1 MALQRR
7 RILAPLRD
15 MLDEQK
21 QENPTAEI
29 VNLEEKT
36 AVELTTEQ
44 KESVPVIEEEN
55 KTDEPIL
62 AAEVSENKTEVD
74 ETVNSEEENVVNSD
88 TNNEEVEAKTVD
100 EAVETTEEVA
110 ETVEEVTEKT
120 VENTTVE
127 DTKEEVVEETKE
139 EPQEEKPKK
148 RTRASSKKKTL
159 ETEDGEEKVE
169 VINVSNSI
177 GRQNLQDVVA
187 SVIQEYKDPE
197 FEEFKERLEENL
209 KRTSFDDRAD
219 TGVVKMIL
227 ANLSCCYDNVTK
239 EYARVN
245 SSLSQLNNKS
255 YGLITRQIAL
265 NSVGTNDAIRKRNG
279 MHAPEIYKTS
289 NGKTINLYGVEAAL
303 EKQAFYLQMIMKQLD
318 YKRSTLIAYLTANK
332 YEADNLGA

>member
-1 MALQRR
+1 MALQKR

-15 MLDEQK
+15 MLEEQK
-21 QENPTAEI
+21 QESPTAEI
-29 VNLEEKT
+29 IDLEEKT
-36 AVELTTEQ
+36 AVELVTEQ
-44 KESVPVIEEEN
+44 EESIPVIEEEI
-55 KTDEPIL
+55 KTEEPIL
-62 AAEVSENKTEVD
+62 AAEVSEEKTEVD
-74 ETVNSEEENVVNSD
+74 ETVNSTEENAANSD
-88 TNNEEVEAKTVD
+88 TDNEEVVA
-100 EAVETTEEVA
+100 ETTEEVA
-110 ETVEEVTEKT
+110 ETVEETTEAT
-120 VENTTVE
+120 VENTTAE
-127 DTKEEVVEETKE
+127 DTKEEVIEEAK
-139 EPQEEKPKK
+139 EEKPKK
-148 RTRASSKKKTL
+148 RTRVSSKKKTL

-187 SVIQEYKDPE
+187 AVIQEYKDPE

-303 EKQAFYLQMIMKQLD
+303 EKQALYLQMIMKQLD

>member
-1 MALQRR
+1 MALQKR

-15 MLDEQK
+15 MLEEQK
-21 QENPTAEI
+21 QESPTAEI
-29 VNLEEKT
+29 IDLEEKT
-36 AVELTTEQ
+36 AVELVTEQ
-44 KESVPVIEEEN
+44 EESIPVIEEEI
-55 KTDEPIL
+55 KTEEPIL
-62 AAEVSENKTEVD
+62 AAEVSDEKTEVD
-74 ETVNSEEENVVNSD
+74 ETVNSTEENAANSD
-88 TNNEEVEAKTVD
+88 TNNEEVVA
-100 EAVETTEEVA
+100 ETTEEVA
-110 ETVEEVTEKT
+110 ETVEETTEAT
-120 VENTTVE
+120 VENTTEE
-127 DTKEEVVEETKE
+127 DTKEEVVEEAK
-139 EPQEEKPKK
+139 EEKPKK

-187 SVIQEYKDPE
+187 AVIQEYKDPE

-303 EKQAFYLQMIMKQLD
+303 EKQALYLQMIMKQLD

>member
-1 MALQRR
+1 MALQKR

-15 MLDEQK
+15 MLEEQK
-21 QENPTAEI
+21 QESPTAEI
-29 VNLEEKT
+29 IDLEEKT
-36 AVELTTEQ
+36 AVELVTEQ
-44 KESVPVIEEEN
+44 EESIPVIEEEI
-55 KTDEPIL
+55 KTEEPIL
-62 AAEVSENKTEVD
+62 AAEVSEEKTEVN
-74 ETVNSEEENVVNSD
+74 ETVNSVEENAATSD
-88 TNNEEVEAKTVD
+88 TNNEEVTT
-100 EAVETTEEVA
+100 ETTEEIA
-110 ETVEEVTEKT
+110 ETVDEIVEK
-120 VENTTVE
+120 TVE

-169 VINVSNSI
+169 VVNVSNSI

-187 SVIQEYKDPE
+187 AVIQEYKDPE

>member
-1 MALQRR
+1 MALQKR

-15 MLDEQK
+15 MLEEQK
-21 QENPTAEI
+21 QESPTAEI
-29 VNLEEKT
+29 IDLEEKT
-36 AVELTTEQ
+36 AVELVTKQE
-44 KESVPVIEEEN
+44 ESVPVIEEEI
-55 KTDEPIL
+55 KTEEPIL
-62 AAEVSENKTEVD
+62 AAEVSEEKTEVD
-74 ETVNSEEENVVNSD
+74 EAVNSVEENAATSD
-88 TNNEEVEAKTVD
+88 TNNEEVVA
-100 EAVETTEEVA
+100 ETTEEVV
-110 ETVEEVTEKT
+110 ETVEEVAEKT
-120 VENTTVE
+120 VEDTTVE
-127 DTKEEVVEETKE
+127 NTKEEVVEEVKE
-139 EPQEEKPKK
+139 ESQEEKPKK

-187 SVIQEYKDPE
+187 AVIQEYKDPE

>member
-1 MALQRR
+1 MALQKR

-15 MLDEQK
+15 MLEEQK
-21 QENPTAEI
+21 QESPTAEI
-29 VNLEEKT
+29 IDLEEKT
-36 AVELTTEQ
+36 AVELVTKQE
-44 KESVPVIEEEN
+44 ESVPVIEEEI
-55 KTDEPIL
+55 KTEEPIL
-62 AAEVSENKTEVD
+62 AAEVSEEKTEVD
-74 ETVNSEEENVVNSD
+74 ETVNSVEENAATSD
-88 TNNEEVEAKTVD
+88 TNNEEVVA
-100 EAVETTEEVA
+100 ETTEEVA

-120 VENTTVE
+120 AEDTTVE
-127 DTKEEVVEETKE
+127 DTKEEVVEEVKE
-139 EPQEEKPKK
+139 ESQEEKPKK

-187 SVIQEYKDPE
+187 AVIQEYKDPE

>member
-1 MALQRR
+1 MALQKR

-15 MLDEQK
+15 MLEEHK
-21 QENPTAEI
+21 QESPTAEI
-29 VNLEEKT
+29 INLEEKT
-36 AVELTTEQ
+36 AVELVTEQ
-44 KESVPVIEEEN
+44 EESIPVIEEEI
-55 KTDEPIL
+55 KTEEPIL
-62 AAEVSENKTEVD
+62 AAEVSDEKTEVD
-74 ETVNSEEENVVNSD
+74 ETVNSAEENAANSD
-88 TNNEEVEAKTVD
+88 TNNEEVVTD
-100 EAVETTEEVA
+100 TTEEVA
-110 ETVEEVTEKT
+110 ETVEEITEKT
-120 VENTTVE
+120 VE
-127 DTKEEVVEETKE
+127 DIKEEVVEETKE

>member
-1 MALQRR
+1 MALQKR
-7 RILAPLRD
+7 RILAPLRN
-15 MLDEQK
+15 MLEEQK
-21 QENPTAEI
+21 QESPTAEI
-29 VNLEEKT
+29 IDLEEKT
-36 AVELTTEQ
+36 AVELVTEQ
-44 KESVPVIEEEN
+44 EESIPVIEEEI
-55 KTDEPIL
+55 KTEEPIL
-62 AAEVSENKTEVD
+62 AAEVSEEKTEVN
-74 ETVNSEEENVVNSD
+74 ETVNSVEENAATSD
-88 TNNEEVEAKTVD
+88 TNNEEVTI
-100 EAVETTEEVA
+100 ETTEEVA
-110 ETVEEVTEKT
+110 KT
-120 VENTTVE
+120 VDEIVEKTVE

-169 VINVSNSI
+169 VVNVSNSI

-187 SVIQEYKDPE
+187 AVIQEYKDPE

>member
-1 MALQRR
+1 MALQKR

-15 MLDEQK
+15 MLEEQK
-21 QENPTAEI
+21 QESPTAEI
-29 VNLEEKT
+29 IDLEEKT
-36 AVELTTEQ
+36 AVELVTKQE
-44 KESVPVIEEEN
+44 ESVPVIEEEI
-55 KTDEPIL
+55 KTEEPIL
-62 AAEVSENKTEVD
+62 AAEVSEEKTEVD
-74 ETVNSEEENVVNSD
+74 EAVNSVEENAATSD
-88 TNNEEVEAKTVD
+88 TNNEEVVA
-100 EAVETTEEVA
+100 ETTEEVA
-110 ETVEEVTEKT
+110 ETVEEVAEKT
-120 VENTTVE
+120 AEDTAVE
-127 DTKEEVVEETKE
+127 DTKEEVKE
-139 EPQEEKPKK
+139 ESQEEKPKK

-187 SVIQEYKDPE
+187 AVIQEYKDPE

>member
-1 MALQRR
+1 MALQKR

-15 MLDEQK
+15 MLEEQK
-21 QENPTAEI
+21 QESPTAEI
-29 VNLEEKT
+29 IDLEEKT
-36 AVELTTEQ
+36 AVELVTEQ
-44 KESVPVIEEEN
+44 EESVPVIEEEI
-55 KTDEPIL
+55 KTEEPIL
-62 AAEVSENKTEVD
+62 AAEVSEEKTEVD
-74 ETVNSEEENVVNSD
+74 ETVNSVEENAANSD
-88 TNNEEVEAKTVD
+88 TNNEEVVA
-100 EAVETTEEVA
+100 ETTEEVA

-120 VENTTVE
+120 VE
-127 DTKEEVVEETKE
+127 DTKEEVVEEAKE
-139 EPQEEKPKK
+139 ESQEEKPKK

-187 SVIQEYKDPE
+187 AVIQEYKDPE

>member
-1 MALQRR
+1 MALQKR

-15 MLDEQK
+15 MLEEQK
-21 QENPTAEI
+21 QESPTAEI

-36 AVELTTEQ
+36 AVELVTEQ
-44 KESVPVIEEEN
+44 EESIPVIEEEI
-55 KTDEPIL
+55 KTEEPIL
-62 AAEVSENKTEVD
+62 AAEVSEEKTEVD
-74 ETVNSEEENVVNSD
+74 ETVNSVEENAANSD
-88 TNNEEVEAKTVD
+88 TNNEEVVA
-100 EAVETTEEVA
+100 ETTEEVA
-110 ETVEEVTEKT
+110 ETVEETTEEIT
-120 VENTTVE
+120 EEPVENTTVE
-127 DTKEEVVEETKE
+127 DTKEEVVEEAKE

-187 SVIQEYKDPE
+187 AVIQEYKDPE

>member
-1 MALQRR
+1 MALQKR

-15 MLDEQK
+15 MLEEQK
-21 QENPTAEI
+21 QESPTAEI
-29 VNLEEKT
+29 IDLEEKT
-36 AVELTTEQ
+36 AVELVTKQE
-44 KESVPVIEEEN
+44 ESVPVIEEEI
-55 KTDEPIL
+55 KTEEPIL
-62 AAEVSENKTEVD
+62 AAEVSEEKTEVD
-74 ETVNSEEENVVNSD
+74 ETVNSVEENAATSD
-88 TNNEEVEAKTVD
+88 INNEEVVA
-100 EAVETTEEVA
+100 ETTEEVA
-110 ETVEEVTEKT
+110 ETVEEVAEKT
-120 VENTTVE
+120 AEDTTVE
-127 DTKEEVVEETKE
+127 DTKEEVVEEVKE
-139 EPQEEKPKK
+139 ESQEEKPKK

-187 SVIQEYKDPE
+187 AVIQEYKDPE

>member
-1 MALQRR
+1 MALQKR

-15 MLDEQK
+15 MLEEQK
-21 QENPTAEI
+21 QESPTAEI
-29 VNLEEKT
+29 VDLEEKT
-36 AVELTTEQ
+36 AVELVTEQ
-44 KESVPVIEEEN
+44 EESVPVIEEEI
-55 KTDEPIL
+55 KTEEPIL
-62 AAEVSENKTEVD
+62 AAEVSEEKTEVD
-74 ETVNSEEENVVNSD
+74 ETVNSVEENAATSD
-88 TNNEEVEAKTVD
+88 TNNEEVVVA
-100 EAVETTEEVA
+100 ETTEEVA
-110 ETVEEVTEKT
+110 ETVEEVTD
-120 VENTTVE
+120 TTVE
-127 DTKEEVVEETKE
+127 DTKEEVVEEAKE
-139 EPQEEKPKK
+139 ESQEEKPKK

-187 SVIQEYKDPE
+187 AVIQEYKDPE